1 MAVMQRSVAFT
12 LVTLLGLTL
21 ATSNHGLLD
30 CANLANLT
38 DSVFSTQNLTESL
51 LSLHHKERR
60 SSHGQLATPF
70 GQKGAEDILRM
81 AALMPAETLHLL
93 RMVTVPLL
101 NTTLTVPG
109 TILESVSNGTLP
121 TIPGNWS
128 AGGVQ
133 AQTAWLANMTHRG
146 FAPIQHQFSLASH
159 GLYDAT
165 NSSGAVVAVKEKL
178 ISPMSTFFK
187 STMNPTGQA
196 VPNALKPNLFM
207 KHIGSL
213 KQYLSV
219 GAGGLTLD
227 SSISKDSGVATID
240 ASASQSGSAGGDSD
254 AASGSTSASAGSS
267 GSSGSGSSGSGLSG
281 SGSSGSQQSGT
292 NSTSSSEASGSAGSS
307 TSSTTTNSSSSS
319 STTSVTVE
327 SSSVSESGSIS
338 SSGPATAPQV
348 GAAPPTSTPKPAE
361 PPTTTEASTTT
372 KASTA

>member
-21 ATSNHGLLD
+21 ATSNNGLLD

-38 DSVFSTQNLTESL
+38 DSVFSTKNLTESL

-70 GQKGAEDILRM
+70 GQKGAEDILKM

-109 TILESVSNGTLP
+109 TILESVSTGTLP

-128 AGGVQ
+128 TGGVQ

-187 STMNPTGQA
+187 STMSSTGQT
-196 VPNALKPNLFM
+196 VPNALKPNQFM

-227 SSISKDSGVATID
+227 SSISSKDSGVATID
-240 ASASQSGSAGGDSD
+240 ASASQSGSAGGDS
-254 AASGSTSASAGSS
+254 AVVSGSASADA
-267 GSSGSGSSGSGLSG
+267 GSSGSGSSGSG
-281 SGSSGSQQSGT
+281 SQQSGT
-292 NSTSSSEASGSAGSS
+292 GSTSSSEAAGSAGSS
-307 TSSTTTNSSSSS
+307 SSSTTTSSSSSSS

-327 SSSVSESGSIS
+327 SSSVSESGSTS
-338 SSGPATAPQV
+338 SSGPSTAPQV
-348 GAAPPTSTPKPAE
+348 GAAPPTSTPKPAGF
-361 PPTTTEASTTT
+361 PTTTEASPTT